1 MILMGFFDFLKSNN
15 KQTEKQLVL
24 APTFSGTPT
33 DYHNTYTSICACD
46 LVMQA
51 IHAKQGEFQKIK
63 PQHIVLKDGI
73 EVSDTTSSIAKVL
86 KRPNPYMTQAD
97 FFAKIVFLR
106 EINKNCYIYPEYVLS
121 NSGKKIYTGLYPLNP
136 QEVQYIVDNS
146 NRYYIKL
153 IFRNGYNCTLPVEDV
168 IHWRKDYDGND
179 YFGGSQ
185 YGDQDLLKSINEYD
199 RLLSSISKAVSASC
213 QVNGLMKVNTYLGD
227 QELEEK
233 RIEFENKLNNN
244 ESGIMFMDLKS
255 DYINLPRDVKLVD
268 GETLNFFY
276 DNILRHSGTPKEI
289 LSGKYDKATKESWYE
304 RTLEPDLRSLA
315 QAMEKVFF
323 SGREESFGNKIKLY
337 PAAITF
343 MSMENKISALSFGLP
358 AGLFTRDEARE
369 LLGYPPLPNGI
380 GQQIPQGYNTIIN
393 NNESVK
399 ENITEENNEVNEN
412 E

>member
-1 MILMGFFDFLKSNN
+1 LGFFDFLKP
-15 KQTEKQLVL
+15 KQTENKQMTV
-24 APTFSGTPT
+24 APVFSGSANS
-33 DYHNTYTSICACD
+33 YHSAYTSICACD

-51 IHAKQGEFQKIK
+51 IHAKQGEFQKINPK
-63 PQHIVLKDGI
+63 HIILKDNV
-73 EVSDTTSSIAKVL
+73 EVADTASSIAKVL
-86 KRPNPYMTQAD
+86 KRPNPFMTQAD
-97 FFAKIVFLR
+97 FFSKIVFLR

-136 QEVQYIVDNS
+136 QEVKYLVDAGG
-146 NRYYIKL
+146 RYFVEL
-153 IFRNGYNCTLPVEDV
+153 IFRNGYSCTLPVEDI

-179 YFGGSQ
+179 YFGGST
-185 YGDQDLLKSINEYD
+185 YGDKDLLKSINQYD
-199 RLLSSISKAVSASC
+199 RLIDSIAKAVNASC

-227 QELEEK
+227 EELDEK

-255 DYINLPRDVKLVD
+255 DYIDLPRDVKLVD

-276 DNILRHSGTPKEI
+276 DNILRHTGTPKEI

-304 RTLEPDLRSLA
+304 RTLEPDLRTLA

-323 SGREESFGNKIKLY
+323 SDREESYGNKIKLY

-343 MSMENKISALSFGLP
+343 MSMENKIAALQFGLP
-358 AGLFTRDEARE
+358 AGMFTRDEARE

-380 GQQIPQGYNTIIN
+380 GQQIPQGYNNTIN
-393 NNESVK
+393 TNTGVNSNE
-399 ENITEENNEVNEN
+399 
-412 E
+412 